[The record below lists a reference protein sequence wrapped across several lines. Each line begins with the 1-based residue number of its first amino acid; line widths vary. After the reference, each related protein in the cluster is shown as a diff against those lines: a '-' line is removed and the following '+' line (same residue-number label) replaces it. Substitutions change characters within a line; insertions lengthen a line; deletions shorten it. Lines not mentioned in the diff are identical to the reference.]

1 MESVLVLTK
10 RLLLCRMTAE
20 RMLDNQVHMENK
32 EIIVLLIS
40 LFCSVLA
47 TIKLFVDTT
56 RVVCRGKQEFKRFLR
71 TNFALIFVL
80 LSFGTIAIISLL

>member
-1 MESVLVLTK
+1 MENVLVLTK

-40 LFCSVLA
+40 LFCSALA
-47 TIKLFVDTT
+47 TVKLFVDTM

>member
-1 MESVLVLTK
+1 
-10 RLLLCRMTAE
+10 
-20 RMLDNQVHMENK
+20 MLDNQIHMENK

-47 TIKLFVDTT
+47 ATKLFVDMM
-56 RVVCRGKQEFKRFLR
+56 RVVCRRNQEFNRFFR

-80 LSFGTIAIISLL
+80 LSFGTISIVPLL